1 MFEFPFRFTLYEVV
15 SLPRPI
21 GNATLGAQFEPLPPF
36 LAVARDSQAFVELTA
51 SDSSRCVASPTSI
64 CPLSRAVSR
73 KHRES
78 SCAMALFLKDEV
90 RSRIYCRTKL
100 SPWRGQQTVY
110 LGHRRWGYSTT
121 QGTTITF
128 TCPHERGRPNT
139 VIEKEAFD
147 VFEVPMSCSA
157 HTDDWIFQ
165 ASLRKTVI
173 HPLSNHTL
181 PTLTQLENL
190 DQLLPEDAERENP
203 PLGEKNSAP
212 TKPLLSR
219 HARFG
224 SGLSLMGEHLRAIE
238 EQEKTRVDMEVN
250 RTVGPRYPYELAVA
264 IVGLLLG
271 AVTVLFFGWRRYQL
285 SLASVTQ
292 RLVELEGRLAL
303 HEAEVEGRL

>member
-1 MFEFPFRFTLYEVV
+1 
-15 SLPRPI
+15 
-21 GNATLGAQFEPLPPF
+21 
-36 LAVARDSQAFVELTA
+36 
-51 SDSSRCVASPTSI
+51 
-64 CPLSRAVSR
+64 
-73 KHRES
+73 
-78 SCAMALFLKDEV
+78 MALFLKDEV
-90 RSRIYCRTKL
+90 WSRIYCRTKL
-100 SPWRGQQTVY
+100 SPWRGQQTIY

-165 ASLRKTVI
+165 ASLKKSVI

-203 PLGEKNSAP
+203 PPGEKNSAP

-224 SGLSLMGEHLRAIE
+224 SRLSLMGEHLRAIE
-238 EQEKTRVDMEVN
+238 EQEKARVDMEVN
-250 RTVGPRYPYELAVA
+250 
-264 IVGLLLG
+264 
-271 AVTVLFFGWRRYQL
+271 
-285 SLASVTQ
+285 
-292 RLVELEGRLAL
+292 
-303 HEAEVEGRL
+303 